1 MTREKEQ
8 LRKELDVLRTDNA
21 KIKAINDK
29 QEDEIGQL
37 TTLLNNMAANNENQ
51 IDDINFQSSEI
62 EAMKEEI
69 AQLIAEGNLLKA
81 ENIQLKT
88 NKVAK

>member
-21 KIKAINDK
+21 QIKAINDK

-81 ENIQLKT
+81 ENVQLKT
-88 NKVAK
+88 NKVTK

>member
-21 KIKAINDK
+21 QIKAINDK

-51 IDDINFQSSEI
+51 IDDINFQSSTI
-62 EAMKEEI
+62 EATIKR
-69 AQLIAEGNLLKA
+69 
-81 ENIQLKT
+81 
-88 NKVAK
+88 

>member
-21 KIKAINDK
+21 QIKAINDK

-69 AQLIAEGNLLKA
+69 A
-81 ENIQLKT
+81 
-88 NKVAK
+88 